1 MDIID
6 ASVPSSPSL
15 LGTFRYNGARGN
27 GGDVNGVTVNNGFAY
42 IITTSTTNTSLCIV
56 DVHHPQS
63 PTLFTTLEDLPC
75 EGTETVTSIAMHGT
89 TVYYSCEGTFG
100 IIDIKDASSPSPQLL
115 GEYTA
120 QVFDFIVDGNTVYLA
135 SYAQLL
141 VLDVSTPSSPQLV
154 GSHFIPTAFQGIFFF
169 PNFYLGIAVSDE
181 RVYVASY
188 GLYVF
193 EKPTSTAAPTP
204 TVAPTAPPTSVPS
217 MAPPSRS
224 PPTTVPPTAQPT
236 SGPSTPVPDGT
247 PAPSENSNDTWKI
260 VAIVAIA
267 ALSLVIVI
275 AIGVA
280 CYCKAKKKKVPFTGR
295 DEALVDFKNTN
306 DDENDFGVAA

>member
-141 VLDVSTPSSPQLV
+141 VLDVSTPSSPRLV
-154 GSHFIPTAFQGIFFF
+154 DSHFIPAALLRVHISGFQR
-169 PNFYLGIAVSDE
+169 NFATHTPLLAVSGG

-193 EKPTSTAAPTP
+193 GELT
-204 TVAPTAPPTSVPS
+204 PTAPPTSAPS
-217 MAPPSRS
+217 TAPPTSA
-224 PPTTVPPTAQPT
+224 PPTAPPTSAPSTAPPT

-247 PAPSENSNDTWKI
+247 PAPSENSNDTLKI
-260 VAIVAIA
+260 VAIVAV
-267 ALSLVIVI
+267 LSLVIVI

>member
-141 VLDVSTPSSPQLV
+141 VLDVSTPSSPRLV
-154 GSHFIPTAFQGIFFF
+154 DSHFIPAVV
-169 PNFYLGIAVSDE
+169 YDVGIAVSGG
-181 RVYVASY
+181 RVYVASH

-193 EKPTSTAAPTP
+193 GRFTPTAHTSAPSTST
-204 TVAPTAPPTSVPS
+204 
-217 MAPPSRS
+217 
-224 PPTTVPPTAQPT
+224 PPTTTSTSAPSTTPPT

-247 PAPSENSNDTWKI
+247 PAPVRT
-260 VAIVAIA
+260 AM
-267 ALSLVIVI
+267 
-275 AIGVA
+275 
-280 CYCKAKKKKVPFTGR
+280 THGR
-295 DEALVDFKNTN
+295 LWLL
-306 DDENDFGVAA
+306 